1 MKRAAAFL
9 VVLLT
14 LAAVSCNRPQA
25 GSTVVLVVRHAEKAS
40 DADDSPLSD
49 AGTQRA
55 QALAGVAAD
64 AGVSAIYTTQFKRNQ
79 DTARTLSE
87 RTGVALTP
95 VPVNLSNPGDYGKS
109 LAKEILEKHAGQT
122 VLVVG
127 HANTVPLIVEGL
139 TGKPVEGGD
148 AQYQDLFVVI
158 IPPSGPARVI
168 KTRYGQPSG
177 G

>member
-9 VVLLT
+9 VVLLAF
-14 LAAVSCNRPQA
+14 AAASCNGTQP
-25 GSTVVLVVRHAEKAS
+25 GSTVILIVRHAEKAS

-55 QALAGVAAD
+55 QALAGLAAD

-79 DTARTLSE
+79 ETAKPLSD
-87 RTGVALTP
+87 RTGVALTQM
-95 VPVNLSNPGDYGKS
+95 PVNLSNPGDYGKI
-109 LAKEILEKHAGQT
+109 LARDILEKHAGQT

-139 TGKPVEGGD
+139 TGKSGEAGD
-148 AQYQDLFVVI
+148 AAYQDIFVVI
-158 IPPSGPARVI
+158 IPPSGPARMI